1 MPGSDRPD
9 LYALTLLQE
18 QFRDSI
24 DEVSPDAPMPWGGRW
39 KARNLVNHLAR
50 VHHWAAAQASRTREH
65 PLGRDMLA
73 TSEEYATHAGVLAAT
88 LAGLDPR
95 QPAWTLLDDG
105 AAPGE
110 LSGTVEFWDR
120 RQKLETLIHLW
131 DLRTAGGLQ
140 TEADDYLWRDCV
152 AEVVE
157 VMHPRQLRL
166 SRVSPPVAR
175 FVLVAADDVWEL
187 SGAPSGAPAVEVA
200 GTLRDLALLC
210 WGRLP
215 LDGGSLRVAGEA
227 QLARA
232 VLDEGLTP

>member
-9 LYALTLLQE
+9 LDALTLLQE

-50 VHHWAAAQASRTREH
+50 VHHWAAAQASRSREL
-65 PLGRDMLA
+65 PLGRDALT
-73 TSEEYATHAGVLAAT
+73 TSDAYATHAGALAAT

-105 AAPGE
+105 AAPGDRT
-110 LSGTVEFWDR
+110 GTVGFWDR

-131 DLRTAGGLQ
+131 DLRTAGGLAM
-140 TEADDYLWRDCV
+140 EADDSLWRDCV

-166 SRVSPPVAR
+166 ARVSAPVAR
-175 FVLVAADDVWEL
+175 LVLVAADDAWEV
-187 SGAPSGAPAVEVA
+187 SGAPHGAPSVEIFGA
-200 GTLRDLALLC
+200 PRDLALLC

-215 LDGGSLRVAGEA
+215 LDGGSLRVAGDSL
-227 QLARA
+227 LARE